1 MNDAL
6 PAELKIRQAAFALAE
21 RAGWNEITMA
31 EIAEASGLSL
41 AVLMRHAPSKAV
53 VLQSFGRDIDEAM
66 LKVFEKYPAEGSPHD
81 RLFDVI
87 LKRLEIMAPYRGV
100 VASVLSMWPRDAG
113 EGLKLL
119 QSVSDSVGWMVSAAR
134 VEQEPQ
140 WQAVGRLMLLR
151 LYIRILRVWS
161 KDDDPGL
168 AQTMAALD
176 RGLRDVA
183 SFGAGAG
190 RAAGIVTGVGRAL
203 SGVARRIF
211 EERNRS

>member
-1 MNDAL
+1 MNDAV
-6 PAELKIRQAAFALAE
+6 PEKLKIRQAAFALAE
-21 RAGWNEITMA
+21 RKCWNEISMA

-41 AVLMRHAPSKAV
+41 AVLMRHAPSKAAI
-53 VLQSFGRDIDEAM
+53 LESFGRDIDEAM

-81 RLFDVI
+81 RLFDVM

-100 VASVLSMWPRDAG
+100 VASVLKTSPRDAG

-119 QSVSDSVGWMVSAAR
+119 QSVTDSIGWMMSAAR
-134 VEQEPQ
+134 VEQEPH
-140 WQAVGRLMLLR
+140 WQVLGRLMLMR

-168 AQTMAALD
+168 ARTMAALD
-176 RGLRDVA
+176 RSLRDVE

-190 RAAGIVTGVGRAL
+190 RAADIVMGVGKAL
-203 SGVARRIF
+203 GALARRIF